1 MFNKEIKMEFSVR
14 DWMLDLV
21 VFIDPDATVTEALA
35 TMRRRYINSVMV
47 RKTKAHPEYGILT
60 STDVSDKIVA
70 QGQNPSKIK
79 VADIMT
85 SPTITVDE
93 YTPIAEC
100 AKIMHEK
107 KIHHLPVT
115 NKAKEVIG
123 MISATDFL
131 VVAEAMGR
139 APGEPLR

>member
-1 MFNKEIKMEFSVR
+1 MEFSVR

-21 VFIDPDATVTEALA
+21 IFIDPEATVTEALA

-47 RKTKAHPEYGILT
+47 KKTKAHPEYGILT
-60 STDVSDKIVA
+60 STDISDKIIA
-70 QGQNPSKIK
+70 QDKNPSSVK

-85 SPTITVDE
+85 SPIISVNE
-93 YTPIAEC
+93 HTPIKEC

-115 NKAKEVIG
+115 NKAGEVIG

-139 APGEPLR
+139 APGEALH

>member
-1 MFNKEIKMEFSVR
+1 MEFSVR

-21 VFIDPDATVTEALA
+21 VFIEPDATVTEALA
-35 TMRRRYINSVMV
+35 TMRRRYINSVMINKS
-47 RKTKAHPEYGILT
+47 KTHPEYGILT

-70 QGQNPSKIK
+70 QEQNPSKIT
-79 VADIMT
+79 VAEIMT
-85 SPTITVDE
+85 SPIIAVDE
-93 YTPIAEC
+93 YAPIKDC
-100 AKIMHEK
+100 AKLMLEN

-115 NKAKEVIG
+115 NKKGKVIG

-139 APGEPLR
+139 APGETLR